1 MKEGLAEV
9 CGAELAGGREYEFK
23 DAALIG
29 VFTYH
34 GCTLSLSG
42 SYHVVS
48 PDAISQPAPMTFVH
62 VFTHNFRMLAKQL
75 LLQQQQQP
83 QQLPPQSPAPPPL
96 AS

>member
-34 GCTLSLSG
+34 VSLSRFVAPL
-42 SYHVVS
+42 HPLTPLLPTRVARCLF
-48 PDAISQPAPMTFVH
+48 PDRITWSH
-62 VFTHNFRMLAKQL
+62 RMQ
-75 LLQQQQQP
+75 
-83 QQLPPQSPAPPPL
+83 
-96 AS
+96 